1 MAQNIN
7 GMNLKMV
14 TKNKVI
20 LLACA
25 IVFVAAI
32 AWLNKQDTPE
42 NATLGLLKSNDVMEV
57 IRKYDPQ
64 AWQKIYDGLLLIETK
79 NKDPHEVARALQPIV
94 ANFIQERLPSAADKN
109 VIDFGKSNME
119 RLNLIAKDSKDNC
132 LRALYPVIDGPV
144 NGETILKIIP
154 YELRKRFEKATSDMV
169 ISSYGPDK
177 HLITAAESKQA
188 MEDMQSIMKTLRA
201 RFGTD
206 MNYWVAPPENLSKSS
221 IICDIEIAYWK
232 EVLAAPVPRAAAIIR
247 KLNSP
252 AE

>member
-1 MAQNIN
+1 
-7 GMNLKMV
+7 MV
-14 TKNKVI
+14 TKNKII
-20 LLACA
+20 LLVCA

-42 NATLGLLKSNDVMEV
+42 NATLGLLKSNDVAEV
-57 IRKYDPQ
+57 IRKYDPE

-94 ANFIQERLPSAADKN
+94 TNFIQGRLPFAADEN
-109 VIDFGKSNME
+109 VIDVGRSNLE
-119 RLNLIAKDSKDNC
+119 RLSLIAKDSKDNC
-132 LRALYPVIDGPV
+132 LRALYPIIDGPV

-154 YELRKRFEKATSDMV
+154 YELRKRSEKAASDMV

-177 HLITAAESKQA
+177 HQVTEAESKQVVK
-188 MEDMQSIMKTLRA
+188 DMLSIQKTLRA

-206 MNYWVAPPENLSKSS
+206 INYWVAPPENFSKSS

-247 KLNSP
+247 KINSS